1 MDPERRNERAKR
13 RKISLACEPCRERK
27 SRCDGAKPICSTC
40 QRRSLPL
47 HRCVYTVENARTAS
61 NEAYI
66 RVLHE
71 RIRRLERACSE
82 NGISTPALDAP
93 EPDLTPGPGT
103 GSETGTGRRSVSAQ
117 PAAVVVVG
125 GNGMLTPAIKD
136 HVQCTTSTTTTTTTT
151 AAVVGAPVPHRQ
163 LMVVDPRS
171 PDCEGLDSLEN
182 ATRITAMG
190 TVSAEHDVNQA
201 FEETQDEFY
210 GSSSAASFMKE
221 AYGSVKP
228 QPSSRGQGQG
238 QGQVSCLPTLG
249 TGSSSSSSVLAFA
262 AAAAPKPDFGP
273 LNFLQPDRFALPPR
287 NVADYLVGRFFD
299 RVYWLYPFFHKPT
312 FMHAY
317 HQLWESPVRKGE
329 SPPGGP
335 EPGLGLGLGSEPGA
349 GAGSIVFHS
358 ALNTIFAIGCQF
370 SDLSARDRVGAIE
383 TFLERAKKFVGL
395 DLIDMHN
402 VGVVQSLLLMT
413 LLLQSTPFP
422 SRCWNSLGVA
432 GRVAQ
437 GLGLHTEAGRRGRSE
452 LEREVRRRTWHGC
465 VILDIIV
472 SMTFGRPTMTDVNDL
487 LLPSKLE
494 LVDDEWSGIPAQVDD
509 EVAATSRMNFFIDH
523 IRQCHILGEILS
535 SIYLSPKGRGAP
547 GTSSRATRDESPL
560 YGLDAILELDAKLSR
575 HEAAVCPIMSW
586 TEPSDIS
593 GMPEDKKKII
603 VTQRNVL
610 HASFLYVRLMLHRP
624 ILTQLCSNS
633 DSGTTEPTSPVKH
646 GPFGGNRMLYASF
659 AAECAKICLGSAM
672 DLIELVSR
680 TYQTDT
686 TGGWWWDGLYAF
698 TGGLAVIVAYLCPSV
713 LDSLDQRRL
722 ERSWVLCQEILAHF
736 ASFSISAHRSL
747 KLMQKVHGDVMARV
761 AEQAGDTARPV
772 LPTPIATAATP
783 ADNQG
788 ITLPREDGF
797 SSAQAHHTSLDF
809 GNGLQWQVPND
820 GDLSMLNV
828 TSLFNWDQPLDFFTG
843 GLGTDNFP

>member
-1 MDPERRNERAKR
+1 MDPEHQNEQRQKR

-40 QRRSLPL
+40 RRRSLPL
-47 HRCVYTVENARTAS
+47 HQCIYTVENARTAS

-71 RIRRLERACSE
+71 RIQRLERACSE
-82 NGISTPALDAP
+82 NGIPTPPLDS
-93 EPDLTPGPGT
+93 ESPDSAPGPST
-103 GSETGTGRRSVSAQ
+103 RRSASVQ
-117 PAAVVVVG
+117 PGAG
-125 GNGMLTPAIKD
+125 PGLLTPAIKD
-136 HVQCTTSTTTTTTTT
+136 HVQCTTTPASTLT
-151 AAVVGAPVPHRQ
+151 
-163 LMVVDPRS
+163 PRS
-171 PDCEGLDSLEN
+171 PDCERLDSLEN
-182 ATRITAMG
+182 ATKITAMG

-228 QPSSRGQGQG
+228 QKQHAGERATAPPVLPSST
-238 QGQVSCLPTLG
+238 TL
-249 TGSSSSSSVLAFA
+249 TRSGSVVTTTATAAFA
-262 AAAAPKPDFGP
+262 ADFGP
-273 LNFLQPDRFALPPR
+273 LRFLQPDRFALPPR
-287 NVADYLVGRFFD
+287 NVADYLVGRFFE

-312 FMHAY
+312 FMYAY
-317 HQLWESPVRKGE
+317 NQLWQSSSAATKEPA
-329 SPPGGP
+329 PA
-335 EPGLGLGLGSEPGA
+335 PGLGLGSAPGA

-358 ALNTIFAIGCQF
+358 ALNTIFAIGSQF
-370 SDLSARDRVGAIE
+370 SDLSPKDRVSAIE

-402 VGVVQSLLLMT
+402 VGVVQTLLLMT

-422 SRCWNSLGVA
+422 SRCWTSLGVA

-452 LEREVRRRTWHGC
+452 LEREVRRRAWHGC
-465 VILDIIV
+465 VILDMCSIV

-487 LLPSKLE
+487 PLPSRLE
-494 LVDDEWSGIPAQVDD
+494 LAGNEWSAIPPQVDE
-509 EVAATSRMNFFIDH
+509 EVAETSRMNFFIEY

-547 GTSSRATRDESPL
+547 GSSSGTAGNESPL
-560 YGLDAILELDAKLSR
+560 YGLDAILELDAKLSKY
-575 HEAAVCPIMSW
+575 EAGVVPIMSW
-586 TEPSDIS
+586 IGPSNIS
-593 GMPEDKKKII
+593 GMPDDKRKII

-624 ILTQLCSNS
+624 ILTQLCSNA
-633 DSGTTEPTSPVKH
+633 DSEAAEPTSPVKPT
-646 GPFGGNRMLYASF
+646 PFGGNRMLYASF
-659 AAECAKICLGSAM
+659 AAECAKICLGAAM
-672 DLIELVSR
+672 DLIELVYR

-698 TGGLAVIVAYLCPSV
+698 TGGLAVIVAYLCPSL
-713 LDSLDQRRL
+713 LDSMDQRRL

-747 KLMQKVHGDVMARV
+747 KLLQRVHGDVMARV

-772 LPTPIATAATP
+772 LPTPIATSATP
-783 ADNQG
+783 AGQG
-788 ITLPREDGF
+788 SMAPRDDGLTP
-797 SSAQAHHTSLDF
+797 AQVHHSPLDF
-809 GNGLQWQVPND
+809 GNGLQWQVPSD

-828 TSLFNWDQPLDFFTG
+828 ISLFNWDQPLDFFTG
-843 GLGTDNFP
+843 GLGTKNLQ

>member
-1 MDPERRNERAKR
+1 MDPEHRNERQKR

-47 HRCVYTVENARTAS
+47 HQCIYTVDNARTAS

-71 RIRRLERACSE
+71 RIQRLERACSE
-82 NGISTPALDAP
+82 NGIPTPPLDP
-93 EPDLTPGPGT
+93 GESSDPTPGP
-103 GSETGTGRRSVSAQ
+103 SISRRSVSAQ
-117 PAAVVVVG
+117 PPPLLPQGPAARP
-125 GNGMLTPAIKD
+125 NGLLTPAAIKD
-136 HVQCTTSTTTTTTTT
+136 HVQCTTTT
-151 AAVVGAPVPHRQ
+151 ATTPAPVVPHHRHHH
-163 LMVVDPRS
+163 LTAALSPRS
-171 PDCEGLDSLEN
+171 PDCEGLDATEN
-182 ATRITAMG
+182 ATKITAMG

-228 QPSSRGQGQG
+228 HHHY
-238 QGQVSCLPTLG
+238 PTSTRATAAPPVGL
-249 TGSSSSSSVLAFA
+249 SSSAMSSLPGSGSVVTTA
-262 AAAAPKPDFGP
+262 ARRPAPKADFGP

-287 NVADYLVGRFFD
+287 NVADYLVGRFFE

-312 FMHAY
+312 FMYAY
-317 HQLWESPVRKGE
+317 RQLWQSSSEAVAKDSEAAPA
-329 SPPGGP
+329 
-335 EPGLGLGLGSEPGA
+335 PGLGLGSSPGA
-349 GAGSIVFHS
+349 DAGSIVFHS

-370 SDLSARDRVGAIE
+370 SDLSAKDRVSAIE

-487 LLPSKLE
+487 SLPSRLE
-494 LVDDEWSGIPAQVDD
+494 LEDNEWAMLSASEGNG
-509 EVAATSRMNFFIDH
+509 EVAETSRMNFFVEY

-535 SIYLSPKGRGAP
+535 SIYLSPKGRGGP
-547 GTSSRATRDESPL
+547 SSSSGATGDESPL
-560 YGLDAILELDAKLSR
+560 YGLDAILELDAKLSKY
-575 HEAAVCPIMSW
+575 EVGVVPIMSW
-586 TEPSDIS
+586 TGPSNIG
-593 GMPEDKKKII
+593 GMPEYKRKII

-633 DSGTTEPTSPVKH
+633 DSGSAEPTSPVKR
-646 GPFGGNRMLYASF
+646 GNRMLYASF
-659 AAECAKICLGSAM
+659 AAECAKICLGAAM
-672 DLIELVSR
+672 DLIELVYS

-698 TGGLAVIVAYLCPSV
+698 TGGLAVIVAYLCPSL
-713 LDSLDQRRL
+713 LDSMDQRRL

-747 KLMQKVHGDVMARV
+747 KLLQKVHGDVMARV
-761 AEQAGDTARPV
+761 AEQAGDTTRPV

-783 ADNQG
+783 AGQG
-788 ITLPREDGF
+788 IMMLGDDD
-797 SSAQAHHTSLDF
+797 SNAAQTHHTPLDF
-809 GNGLQWQVPND
+809 GNGLQWQVPSA
-820 GDLSMLNV
+820 GDLSMLSV

-843 GLGTDNFP
+843 GLGTDSFQ

>member
-1 MDPERRNERAKR
+1 MDPEHRGERQKR

-47 HRCVYTVENARTAS
+47 HQCIYTVENARTAS

-71 RIRRLERACSE
+71 RIQRLERACSE
-82 NGISTPALDAP
+82 NGIPTPPLDSEHAVS
-93 EPDLTPGPGT
+93 PGPGP
-103 GSETGTGRRSVSAQ
+103 GPGPSTGRSGSAQ
-117 PAAVVVVG
+117 PTPTLPHP
-125 GNGMLTPAIKD
+125 NGRLLTPAIKD
-136 HVQCTTSTTTTTTTT
+136 HVQCTTT
-151 AAVVGAPVPHRQ
+151 AATPAVVPPHHH
-163 LMVVDPRS
+163 LASPRS
-171 PDCEGLDSLEN
+171 PDCERLDSLEN
-182 ATRITAMG
+182 ATKITAMG

-228 QPSSRGQGQG
+228 HYHYHKGAVTGRGIAEQSLPSSSTAVVTG
-238 QGQVSCLPTLG
+238 PTTL
-249 TGSSSSSSVLAFA
+249 TAPRPSFP
-262 AAAAPKPDFGP
+262 APKSDFGP

-317 HQLWESPVRKGE
+317 YQLWQPSSSSP
-329 SPPGGP
+329 SQSSLPPP
-335 EPGLGLGLGSEPGA
+335 APGLGLGSSPGA
-349 GAGSIVFHS
+349 DAGSIVFHS

-370 SDLSARDRVGAIE
+370 SDLGAKDRVSAIE

-432 GRVAQ
+432 GRVAL

-465 VILDIIV
+465 VLLDIIV

-487 LLPSKLE
+487 PLPSTLE
-494 LVDDEWSGIPAQVDD
+494 LEDNEWSMLPAQVND
-509 EVAATSRMNFFIDH
+509 EVAKTSRMNFFIEY

-547 GTSSRATRDESPL
+547 ASSSGGAADEPPL
-560 YGLDAILELDAKLSR
+560 HGLDAILELDAKLSR
-575 HEAAVCPIMSW
+575 YEAAVCPIMSW
-586 TEPSDIS
+586 TTPSHIS
-593 GMPEDKKKII
+593 GLPEDKRKII

-610 HASFLYVRLMLHRP
+610 HASFLYMRLMLHRP
-624 ILTQLCSNS
+624 ILTQVCSNS
-633 DSGTTEPTSPVKH
+633 DSGSAEPMSLIKPA
-646 GPFGGNRMLYASF
+646 PFGGNRMLYASF
-659 AAECAKICLGSAM
+659 AAECAKICLGAAM
-672 DLIELVSR
+672 DLIELAYS

-698 TGGLAVIVAYLCPSV
+698 TGGLAVIVAYLCPSL
-713 LDSLDQRRL
+713 LDSMDQRRL

-747 KLMQKVHGDVMARV
+747 KLLQKVHGDVMARV
-761 AEQAGDTARPV
+761 AGMF
-772 LPTPIATAATP
+772 LP
-783 ADNQG
+783 
-788 ITLPREDGF
+788 
-797 SSAQAHHTSLDF
+797 
-809 GNGLQWQVPND
+809 
-820 GDLSMLNV
+820 
-828 TSLFNWDQPLDFFTG
+828 
-843 GLGTDNFP
+843 

>member
-1 MDPERRNERAKR
+1 MDPEHRNERQQKR

-47 HRCVYTVENARTAS
+47 HQCIYTVENARTAS

-71 RIRRLERACSE
+71 RIQRLERACSE
-82 NGISTPALDAP
+82 NGIPTPPLDPSEEPAP
-93 EPDLTPGPGT
+93 DPGAGP
-103 GSETGTGRRSVSAQ
+103 GRRSVSVQ
-117 PAAVVVVG
+117 PG
-125 GNGMLTPAIKD
+125 PGNGLLTPAIKD
-136 HVQCTTSTTTTTTTT
+136 HVQCTTATPL
-151 AAVVGAPVPHRQ
+151 PVPHRQ
-163 LMVVDPRS
+163 ILDPRS

-182 ATRITAMG
+182 ATKITAMG

-228 QPSSRGQGQG
+228 HHHRVSPS
-238 QGQVSCLPTLG
+238 LPG
-249 TGSSSSSSVLAFA
+249 AGSVVTTTA
-262 AAAAPKPDFGP
+262 AGNLRQTFAAPKADFGP

-312 FMHAY
+312 FMYAY
-317 HQLWESPVRKGE
+317 RQLWQPVTGKEKGV
-329 SPPGGP
+329 P
-335 EPGLGLGLGSEPGA
+335 EPGLGLGSEPGA

-370 SDLSARDRVGAIE
+370 SDLSAKDRVSAIE

-487 LLPSKLE
+487 PLPSRLE
-494 LVDDEWSGIPAQVDD
+494 LVDDEWPGTLAQVDD
-509 EVAATSRMNFFIDH
+509 EVTTTSRMNFFLDH

-547 GTSSRATRDESPL
+547 SSSSGTTGDESPL

-575 HEAAVCPIMSW
+575 HEAAVCPAMSW
-586 TEPSDIS
+586 TAPSDIS
-593 GMPEDKKKII
+593 GMAEVKKKII

-633 DSGTTEPTSPVKH
+633 DSGTTEPTSPVKQ
-646 GPFGGNRMLYASF
+646 GPFGGNRMLYVSF

-672 DLIELVSR
+672 DLVELVSR

-698 TGGLAVIVAYLCPSV
+698 TGGLAVIVAYLCPSL
-713 LDSLDQRRL
+713 LDSMDQRRL

-747 KLMQKVHGDVMARV
+747 KLLQKVHGDVMARV
-761 AEQAGDTARPV
+761 AEQAGDTDRPV

-783 ADNQG
+783 AGQG
-788 ITLPREDGF
+788 IVLPREDGF
-797 SSAQAHHTSLDF
+797 NSAQAHHTSLDF
-809 GNGLQWQVPND
+809 GNGLQWEVPSNA
-820 GDLSMLNV
+820 DLSMLNV

-843 GLGTDNFP
+843 GLGTDNFQL